1 MKVADIL
8 AHKGNR
14 VVTIKSDASVRTAV
28 KRLAL
33 ERIGALVVSDDGEH
47 VDGIVS
53 ERDIVL
59 ALAEEGAEIL
69 DPSRRVEELM
79 TRSVRVCTPE
89 DSVAHLMKVMTLH
102 RIRHLPVVADG
113 RLVGIVSIGDVVK
126 NRLEE
131 LEMETSVLRDA
142 WLSSH

>member
-1 MKVADIL
+1 MRVADIL
-8 AHKGNR
+8 AHKGHR
-14 VVTIKSDASVRTAV
+14 VITIKSDTSIRSAV

-33 ERIGALVVSDDGEH
+33 ERVGALVVSDDGEH

-53 ERDIVL
+53 ERDIIL

-69 DPSRRVEELM
+69 EPSRRVEEIM
-79 TRSVRVCTPE
+79 TRSVRTCSPE

-102 RIRHLPVVADG
+102 RIRHLPVVENG
-113 RLVGIVSIGDVVK
+113 RLAGIVSIGDVVK

-142 WLSSH
+142 WLAGH